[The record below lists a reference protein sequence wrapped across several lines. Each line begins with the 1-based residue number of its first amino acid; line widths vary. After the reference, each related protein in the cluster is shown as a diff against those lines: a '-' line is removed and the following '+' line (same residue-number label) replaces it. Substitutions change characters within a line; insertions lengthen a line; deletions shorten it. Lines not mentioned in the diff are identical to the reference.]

1 MDIKTKAARFIDK
14 CNSLDQEFHFTH
26 PQTMIK
32 IQNIYNNHFNGSQ
45 LWKLNSKE
53 FTKFESSYNKSV
65 KIIFDLPW
73 ATYRYFVEQLTGA
86 PHMRRLLVRRYIS
99 FIEKVRNSSK
109 TTLAQL
115 LELVQNDVRMT
126 TGHNLRSIMLQSGLN
141 RVSDIGIGNCYF
153 EYHKVSE
160 EDMWRIDFVREL
172 VELRHEDLDV
182 SGIETED
189 LEHILEYL
197 CTT

>member
-1 MDIKTKAARFIDK
+1 M
-14 CNSLDQEFHFTH
+14 
-26 PQTMIK
+26 
-32 IQNIYNNHFNGSQ
+32 
-45 LWKLNSKE
+45 
-53 FTKFESSYNKSV
+53 

-73 ATYRYFVEQLTGA
+73 ATHRYFVEQLTGV

-109 TTLAQL
+109 TALAQL

-126 TGHNLRSIMLQSGLN
+126 SGHNLRTIMLQEGLN
-141 RVSDIGIGNCYF
+141 RVSDIRIGNCDF
-153 EYHKVSE
+153 EYKKLSGE
-160 EDMWRIDFVREL
+160 GKWRFDFVREL

-182 SGIETED
+182 PGIKAED
-189 LEHILEYL
+189 QEHILEYL